1 MLHQTSKMPKKNS
14 ILTRCLIMLP
24 NLVYN
29 VVLACFPCKVFHIRL
44 VIDSYYS
51 KGKLKKQMSF
61 QFPFNAPHS
70 KALICNDKLKYNTH
84 SNIYSRIKN
93 KARAKKKRKTKK
105 TLFQGKKIML
115 YGVAEEKPQ
124 QIYKTLLSEASIIAL
139 SLHS

>member
-1 MLHQTSKMPKKNS
+1 
-14 ILTRCLIMLP
+14 
-24 NLVYN
+24 
-29 VVLACFPCKVFHIRL
+29 
-44 VIDSYYS
+44 
-51 KGKLKKQMSF
+51 MSF

-93 KARAKKKRKTKK
+93 KARAKKKRKKK
-105 TLFQGKKIML
+105 LFQGKKIML

-124 QIYKTLLSEASIIAL
+124 QIYKTQLSEASIIAL